1 MPFTYV
7 IDLYTMVAKFTYAYS
22 GQRISANVVLPDCRG
37 SNTATTGYPFR
48 ASRNVLSRFPAIII
62 LSIRLMPSLFLEL
75 LFLSLS
81 YYSIQGVIFKLNHGF
96 TPEFGIFRKPPYTR
110 FHNHATLKKT
120 SSSKH
125 LRPIHLQKSL
135 GIFPHVHQTGL
146 QFAFPVHDAAKIIN
160 TPVANGRQN
169 AGRFVRTAAAM
180 AVKKIP
186 FRLVR
191 QRRYL
196 HFFFRRLDGFGSA
209 EQESRPEYAP

>member
-1 MPFTYV
+1 MPFTYI

-22 GQRISANVVLPDCRG
+22 GQRISANVVLPDCCG

-110 FHNHATLKKT
+110 FHNHATLKK
-120 SSSKH
+120 
-125 LRPIHLQKSL
+125 
-135 GIFPHVHQTGL
+135 HQAVNIYARFTCKNHSASFRTFT
-146 QFAFPVHDAAKIIN
+146 QPVSN
-160 TPVANGRQN
+160 L
-169 AGRFVRTAAAM
+169 
-180 AVKKIP
+180 P
-186 FRLVR
+186 FQSTMPPRL
-191 QRRYL
+191 
-196 HFFFRRLDGFGSA
+196 
-209 EQESRPEYAP
+209 